1 MDRKASVKSVEA
13 VVEKEKA
20 AHVET
25 DSMSSSTVEAERRA
39 SVQEEVRQV
48 TDLSAKEQ
56 VSRIATSASSV
67 EANIT

>member
-1 MDRKASVKSVEA
+1 MDRKVSVKSVEA

-25 DSMSSSTVEAERRA
+25 DSMSSSAVEAERRA
-39 SVQEEVRQV
+39 SVQAEVRQV
-48 TDLSAKEQ
+48 TDLSVKEQ